1 MCHKYGL
8 RFEEVSEKYGILQ
21 NWMDKFRG
29 EEIAILYDPGMFPAL
44 LKDPNGKQYIH
55 IYIYTHSRTY
65 TSAYCSVK
73 MVKSEGRG
81 KETSLKLWFRERG
94 GEKRRCPATGQSDQA
109 SPSVSWPLDQS
120 DPGQMVSRR
129 WGDRFRKLAADLP
142 TELGLPPTLQETLRG
157 LGTPRASV
165 LGQSDGRAGSEAKIR
180 EIRATFYGGDV
191 ESCQTDETVGQL
203 GILRLPLLLQP
214 DAESTERP
222 MRRRHRSRK
231 RQVRNQKLLFLSLIA
246 PD

>member
-81 KETSLKLWFRERG
+81 KETSLKL
-94 GEKRRCPATGQSDQA
+94 
-109 SPSVSWPLDQS
+109 
-120 DPGQMVSRR
+120 
-129 WGDRFRKLAADLP
+129 
-142 TELGLPPTLQETLRG
+142 
-157 LGTPRASV
+157 
-165 LGQSDGRAGSEAKIR
+165 
-180 EIRATFYGGDV
+180 
-191 ESCQTDETVGQL
+191 
-203 GILRLPLLLQP
+203 
-214 DAESTERP
+214 
-222 MRRRHRSRK
+222 
-231 RQVRNQKLLFLSLIA
+231 
-246 PD
+246 